1 MDLLHY
7 GLRTSYT
14 PKEWSM
20 VCLLLSQRKAR
31 RGKKETNVP
40 LQFLRSTPFG
50 LFGSDVLRAT
60 LVLDTKLQLG
70 SSRVFHRVASTFG
83 KNC

>member
-1 MDLLHY
+1 
-7 GLRTSYT
+7 
-14 PKEWSM
+14 
-20 VCLLLSQRKAR
+20 
-31 RGKKETNVP
+31 
-40 LQFLRSTPFG
+40 